1 VRTLTAAINSLLE
14 EVNKQVDQQ
23 RRFIG
28 DAAHQLRTPL
38 AGLKSQTEL
47 VKAELQGQTPDIPRA
62 CRQLEQ
68 VETSVAR
75 SIHLVNQLLALA
87 RAEPESGLQRSVL
100 DLNQLTREVTAE
112 AVPRALARGLDLGLD
127 SGDEKM
133 PVQAM
138 PACCASCWPICW
150 TMPSS
155 TPRPGAKS
163 PSNCTASTQLR
174 LAVRDNG
181 PGIAAAERDKV
192 FQRFYRVN
200 TSPAAGLRPG
210 AGHRAGDCPPP
221 SHPGGT
227 ERQPPHGLCASLL
240 FKPEDGTEKPV
251 Q

>member
-1 VRTLTAAINSLLE
+1 VACRHCAACAGWWKTARHAIWPPSKSTTRRPKCALTAAINSLLE

-87 RAEPESGLQRSVL
+87 RAEPETGLQRSVL

-127 SGDEKM
+127 SGDEK
-133 PVQAM
+133 
-138 PACCASCWPICW
+138 C
-150 TMPSS
+150 
-155 TPRPGAKS
+155 
-163 PSNCTASTQLR
+163 
-174 LAVRDNG
+174 
-181 PGIAAAERDKV
+181 
-192 FQRFYRVN
+192 
-200 TSPAAGLRPG
+200 
-210 AGHRAGDCPPP
+210 
-221 SHPGGT
+221 
-227 ERQPPHGLCASLL
+227 
-240 FKPEDGTEKPV
+240 
-251 Q
+251 